1 MKKIQKKDIPSFII
15 ALIFITAIIF
25 VTVKFTPQ
33 ITKLVSNPQ
42 NFRSFL
48 LSYGNL
54 SVLIFILFQIMQ
66 VVIAVIPGEVM
77 QLAGGYVYGTFLGA
91 LYSSIGILL
100 GSVITLYTVR
110 LLGYNVI
117 KLFVSEKSLEKFD
130 FLMNNKK
137 SEFAIFI
144 LFLIPG
150 LPKDMLTYIAGLTP
164 IKPRKFFILTTIAR
178 FPALFVSSYVGSSL
192 QDKQYTEVIII
203 SVIAII
209 LFIIG
214 YFNKDKIINLVKHE

>member
-1 MKKIQKKDIPSFII
+1 MKKIKKNDIPKL
-15 ALIFITAIIF
+15 AALLIFAVIIIY
-25 VTVKFTPQ
+25 VSIKYVPS

-42 NFRSFL
+42 KFRILL
-48 LSYGNL
+48 LSYGKV
-54 SVLIFILFQIMQ
+54 SALIFILFQILQ

-91 LYSSIGILL
+91 LYSSFGILL
-100 GSVITLYTVR
+100 GSVIVFYIVR
-110 LLGYNVI
+110 ILGFAVI
-117 KLFVSEKSLEKFD
+117 KIFVSEKSLEKFN

-137 SEFAIFI
+137 SEMAMFI

-192 QDKQYTEVIII
+192 QDKQYTEVIVI
-203 SVIAII
+203 SVLAAI
-209 LFIIG
+209 LFIVG
-214 YFNKDKIINLVKHE
+214 YFNKDRIINLVKSH